1 MSKTSKTSKVR
12 DGVPTRLD
20 SDVLLEVTD
29 LSVGFKSRGKPLAEA
44 VRSMSYSVR
53 RGETLAIVGESGS
66 GKSVSAMAMLGLL
79 PGSAVVSGSAVF
91 DGADLLSMAPKELR
105 NYRGRRIAMIFQ
117 DPMTAF
123 HPAFTIGDQIG
134 EAMTVHGLAGKKE
147 AHRRAADLLE
157 LVGVPEPG
165 VRVDQYPHEYSG
177 GMRQRAM
184 VAMAIANKPDLL
196 IADEPT
202 TALDVTIQAQ
212 VMEVLAQVQA
222 EVDAALILIT
232 HDLGVVANVAE
243 RVQVMYGGRIVERGP
258 VDKIFRQ
265 PRNPYTRGLL
275 SSLPRVDGVRGE
287 KLIPI
292 GGTPPSILNMPPGCA
307 FAPRCQFRT
316 DVCDEAAADL
326 ESDGVDHESRC
337 HNTYTLPAWE
347 DVNARAASQS

>member
-1 MSKTSKTSKVR
+1 MIA
-12 DGVPTRLD
+12 PD
-20 SDVLLEVTD
+20 SADRDVLLEVTD

-66 GKSVSAMAMLGLL
+66 GKSVGAMAMLGLL
-79 PGSAVVSGSAVF
+79 PGSAVVTGSAVF
-91 DGADLLSMAPKELR
+91 EGADLLAMPQKQLR
-105 NYRGRRIAMIFQ
+105 TYRGRRIAMIFQ

-123 HPAFTIGDQIG
+123 HPAFTIGNQIA
-134 EAMTVHGLAGKKE
+134 ETMTVHGLAGKKE
-147 AHRRAADLLE
+147 SMSRAAELLE

-165 VRVDQYPHEYSG
+165 VRVNQYPHEYSG

-212 VMEVLAQVQA
+212 VMEVLAEVQT

-275 SSLPRVDGVRGE
+275 SSLPRVDGVRGDR
-287 KLIPI
+287 LIPI

-307 FAPRCQFRT
+307 FEPRCPHRT
-316 DVCDEAAADL
+316 AICGQEPAKL
-326 ESDGVDHESRC
+326 ESDGFDHESRC
-337 HNTYTLPAWE
+337 HNTYVLPAWE
-347 DVNARAASQS
+347 DINAARTTPS

>member
-1 MSKTSKTSKVR
+1 MKAT
-12 DGVPTRLD
+12 DQ
-20 SDVLLEVTD
+20 DVLLEVDD

-44 VRSMSYSVR
+44 VRSLSYTVA

-79 PGSAVVSGSAVF
+79 PGSAVVTGSARF
-91 DGADLLSMAPKELR
+91 DGADLLAMSAKELR
-105 NYRGRRIAMIFQ
+105 SYRGRRVSMIFQ

-134 EAMTVHGLAGKKE
+134 EAMTVHGQAGKKE
-147 AHRRAADLLE
+147 ALRRAADLLE
-157 LVGVPEPG
+157 QVGVPEPG
-165 VRVDQYPHEYSG
+165 IRVNQFPHEYSG

-222 EVDAALILIT
+222 EVNAALILIT

-258 VDKIFRQ
+258 VDKIFEQ

-287 KLIPI
+287 RLTSI

-307 FAPRCQFRT
+307 FEPRCPHRT
-316 DVCDEAAADL
+316 AICGREAAAL
-326 ESDGVDHESRC
+326 ESDGFDHESRC
-337 HNTYTLPAWE
+337 HNTYVLPAWE
-347 DVNARAASQS
+347 GFNAAQAGTAGGAA